1 MCHTHDGYPV
11 VVTKSIQIRDVP
23 DETHRELRA
32 RAAAAGQSL
41 SQYLLAELERV
52 ASRPP
57 VADVLRRAATRP
69 VALDDEMVVA
79 AVRAGRDRD

>member
-1 MCHTHDGYPV
+1 M
-11 VVTKSIQIRDVP
+11 TKTIQIRDVP
-23 DETHRELRA
+23 EETHRELRS
-32 RAAAAGQSL
+32 RAAAAGLSL

-57 VADVLRRAATRP
+57 VAEVLRRAATRP
-69 VALDDEMVVA
+69 VTLDDDQVVA